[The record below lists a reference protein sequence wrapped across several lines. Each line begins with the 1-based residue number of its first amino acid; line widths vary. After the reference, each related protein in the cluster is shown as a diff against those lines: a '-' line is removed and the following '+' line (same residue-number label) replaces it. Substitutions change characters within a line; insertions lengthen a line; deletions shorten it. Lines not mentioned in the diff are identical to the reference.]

1 MTSPTLAST
10 GANGHRVYTWAGR
23 EYPSVTAIISGG
35 VPKPF
40 LPRWAAKVAAEYAIG
55 NLDHLRL
62 LPAGQ
67 AIREVKQ
74 APFTKRDVAADLGDL
89 IHAAVEAHATGRPR
103 PDLPEAAA
111 GYLAGFDRFVAQRN
125 PGFLLAERTVYSRRY
140 GYAGTFDLLAT
151 VPGVGVVL
159 LDVKTGNRVY
169 PEVCLQLAAYAAGD
183 FIGDP
188 DGTTERPLP
197 TIHAGAVLHLRP
209 GGYHLLPI
217 PISRAVL
224 EAFLA
229 ALAVFRFSTDLAPTL
244 LPRADD
250 ELPGHAR
257 EPVVPLT
264 TQAAR
269 RTR

>member
-1 MTSPTLAST
+1 MTRPALAST
-10 GANGHRVYTWAGR
+10 GPNGHRVYTWAGR

-40 LPRWAAKVAAEYAIG
+40 LPRWAAKAAAEYAIS

-74 APFTKRDVAADLGDL
+74 APFTKRDTAADLGDL
-89 IHAAVEAHATGRPR
+89 LHAAVEAAATGRPR
-103 PDLPEAAA
+103 PDLPDHAA
-111 GYLAGFDRFVAQRN
+111 GYLVGFERFVADRT

-140 GYAGTFDLLAT
+140 GYAGTFDAIAT
-151 VPGVGVVL
+151 LPGADVVL
-159 LDVKTGNRVY
+159 LDIKTGNRVY
-169 PEVCLQLAAYAAGD
+169 PEVCLQLAAYAAAD

-188 DGTTERPLP
+188 DGVTEQPLP
-197 TIHAGAVLHLRP
+197 ELHAGAVLHLRP
-209 GGYHLLPI
+209 GGYQLLPI

-229 ALAVFRFSTDLAPTL
+229 ALAVFRFTTDLAPTL
-244 LPRADD
+244 LPTPNPASPD
-250 ELPGHAR
+250 P
-257 EPVVPLT
+257 
-264 TQAAR
+264 AR
-269 RTR
+269 RR

>member
-10 GANGHRVYTWAGR
+10 STNGHRVYVWQGR
-23 EYPSVTAIISGG
+23 EYPSVTTIISGG

-40 LPRWAAKVAAEYAIG
+40 LPRWAAKAAAEYAIS

-62 LPAGQ
+62 LPTGQ

-74 APFTKRDVAADLGDL
+74 APFTKRDTAADLGDL
-89 IHAAVEAHATGRPR
+89 LHAAVETHATGRPR

-111 GYLAGFDRFVAQRN
+111 SYLAGFDQFVAERT
-125 PGFLLAERTVYSRRY
+125 PVFLLAERTVYSRRY
-140 GYAGTFDLLAT
+140 GYAGTFDAIAT
-151 VPGVGVVL
+151 LPGHGVVL

-169 PEVCLQLAAYAAGD
+169 PEVCLQLAAYAAAD

-188 DGTTERPLP
+188 DGTTEQPLP
-197 TIHAGAVLHLRP
+197 AIHAGAVLHLRP
-209 GGYHLLPI
+209 GGYQLLAI

-229 ALAVFRFSTDLAPTL
+229 ALAVFRFTTDLAPTL
-244 LPRADD
+244 LPTPRPRPA
-250 ELPGHAR
+250 
-257 EPVVPLT
+257 LT
-264 TQAAR
+264 R
-269 RTR
+269 HEGR

>member
-1 MTSPTLAST
+1 VTSPTLAST
-10 GANGHRVYTWAGR
+10 STNGHRVYVWQGH

-40 LPRWAAKVAAEYAIG
+40 LPRWAAKAAAEYAIG

-74 APFTKRDVAADLGDL
+74 APFTKRDTAADLGDL
-89 IHAAVEAHATGRPR
+89 IHAAVEAAATGRPR

-111 GYLAGFDRFVAQRN
+111 SYLAGFDQFVADRK
-125 PGFLLAERTVYSRRY
+125 PVFLLAERTVYSRRY
-140 GYAGTFDLLAT
+140 GYAGTFDAIAT
-151 VPGVGVVL
+151 LPGHGMVL

-169 PEVCLQLAAYAAGD
+169 PEVCLQLAAYAAAD

-188 DGTTERPLP
+188 DGTTEQPLP
-197 TIHAGAVLHLRP
+197 AIHAGAVLHLRP
-209 GGYHLLPI
+209 GGYQLLAI

-229 ALAVFRFSTDLAPTL
+229 ALAVFRFTTDLAPTL
-244 LPRADD
+244 LPTPRPRPA
-250 ELPGHAR
+250 
-257 EPVVPLT
+257 LT
-264 TQAAR
+264 R
-269 RTR
+269 HEGR